1 MDEGTATVTKKSYR
15 HLETILLTQGPA
27 YPISTEFTALL
38 SKPLDHSLILDICRM
53 YEHPPSVW
61 HSVGPEHW
69 TTRGW
74 ALLWSRMLPSVSL
87 PRCLFLTFVRSF

>member
-1 MDEGTATVTKKSYR
+1 MDEGTATVTKKPYR

-53 YEHPPSVW
+53 YEHPPVCGIQL
-61 HSVGPEHW
+61 VLNTGPQEDGHCY
-69 TTRGW
+69 G
-74 ALLWSRMLPSVSL
+74 AG
-87 PRCLFLTFVRSF
+87 CCHQ